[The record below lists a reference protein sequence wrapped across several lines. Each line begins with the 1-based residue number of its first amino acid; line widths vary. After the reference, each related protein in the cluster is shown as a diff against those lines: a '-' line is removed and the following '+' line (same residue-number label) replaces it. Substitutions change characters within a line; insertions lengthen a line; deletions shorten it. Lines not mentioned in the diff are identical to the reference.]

1 MFFIIERE
9 RRGSRKKKT
18 RERPTETERVPKG
31 EGDEG
36 NRQSAEEREG
46 WRETTEGQN
55 QGTDSQRQVGEEEWE
70 KDKIKI
76 QIARHRYVYM

>member
-9 RRGSRKKKT
+9 TRGSRKKKT

-36 NRQSAEEREG
+36 NCWSAEEREG
-46 WRETTEGQN
+46 WRERFT
-55 QGTDSQRQVGEEEWE
+55 W
-70 KDKIKI
+70 IWL
-76 QIARHRYVYM
+76 